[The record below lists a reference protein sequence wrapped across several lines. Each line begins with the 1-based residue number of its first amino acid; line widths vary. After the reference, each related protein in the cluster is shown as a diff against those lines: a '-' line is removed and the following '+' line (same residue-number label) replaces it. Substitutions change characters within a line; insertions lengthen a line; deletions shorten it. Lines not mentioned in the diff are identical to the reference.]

1 MVLDVRGDADRGRLD
16 GEGKIMSELTC
27 LELSVLLWV
36 AHVLTQA
43 VAARGE
49 FGDAYLF
56 SPRDT
61 EPAAK
66 GLACGRATR
75 ALGNYVENYGPFI
88 ALALALIATGQGGG
102 WGAVGATIWILAR
115 IVYLPIYLMGVI
127 YVRTALWAIS
137 VIGLLMMLYRLVI

>member
-1 MVLDVRGDADRGRLD
+1 
-16 GEGKIMSELTC
+16 MSELTC

-43 VAARGE
+43 IAARGE

-56 SPRDT
+56 TPRDT
-61 EPAAK
+61 QPVAK

-75 ALGNYVENYGPFI
+75 ALGNYVENYGPF
-88 ALALALIATGQGGG
+88 AAMALALIATGQGGG
-102 WGAVGATIWILAR
+102 MGAIGATVWILAR

-137 VIGLLMMLYRLVI
+137 VIGLLMMLARLVF

>member
-1 MVLDVRGDADRGRLD
+1 
-16 GEGKIMSELTC
+16 MSELTC

-43 VAARGE
+43 FAARTE

-56 SPRDT
+56 TPRDT
-61 EPAAK
+61 QPAAK

-88 ALALALIATGQGGG
+88 AMALALIATGQAGGL
-102 WGAVGATIWILAR
+102 GAAGATIWILAR
-115 IVYLPIYLMGVI
+115 IVYLMGVI
-127 YVRTALWAIS
+127 YVRTGLWAIS
-137 VIGLLMMLYRLVI
+137 VIGLLMMLYRLVV

>member
-1 MVLDVRGDADRGRLD
+1 V
-16 GEGKIMSELTC
+16 SELTC

-43 VAARGE
+43 FTARTE

-56 SPRDT
+56 TPRDT
-61 EPAAK
+61 EPAPK

-102 WGAVGATIWILAR
+102 LGAVGATIWIVAR
-115 IVYLPIYLMGVI
+115 IVYLPIYLIGVL
-127 YVRTALWAIS
+127 YARTALWTIS
-137 VIGLLMMLYRLVI
+137 VIGLLMMLYRLVF

>member
-1 MVLDVRGDADRGRLD
+1 
-16 GEGKIMSELTC
+16 MSELTC

-43 VAARGE
+43 IVTGGE
-49 FGDAYLF
+49 FGNAYLF
-56 SPRDT
+56 TPRDT
-61 EPAAK
+61 QPIAK

-88 ALALALIATGQGGG
+88 AMALALIATGQHGGI
-102 WGAVGATIWILAR
+102 GALGATIWIIAR

-137 VIGLLMMLYRLVI
+137 VIGLLMMLARLVW

>member
-1 MVLDVRGDADRGRLD
+1 
-16 GEGKIMSELTC
+16 MSELTC

-61 EPAAK
+61 ELAAK

-137 VIGLLMMLYRLVI
+137 VIGLLMMLYRLVV

>member
-1 MVLDVRGDADRGRLD
+1 
-16 GEGKIMSELTC
+16 MSELTC

-36 AHVLTQA
+36 AHVLVQFFA
-43 VAARGE
+43 SRAE
-49 FGDAYLF
+49 FGDAYLLT
-56 SPRDT
+56 PRDT
-61 EPAAK
+61 QPVAK

-102 WGAVGATIWILAR
+102 LGAWGATIWILAR
-115 IVYLPIYLMGVI
+115 IIYLPIYLMGVI

-137 VIGLLMMLYRLVI
+137 VIGLLMMLYRLVF